1 MTWSTFLWQR
11 KKKDE
16 KKRKEKKSRPGS
28 SRPCTEDRR
37 RQTTV
42 SISFFA
48 ALVYSG
54 RRQPRSSPGPNRPGG
69 ARARFFRF
77 VTAPRGKTTK
87 AVFIDV
93 RGAAKE
99 DVFIGLSMLVSLF
112 FMLFVTRPSSFYIS
126 SRVQHNTTAHSRHPA
141 AGDTDHLLV
150 LNRLER

>member
-1 MTWSTFLWQR
+1 MVNLSPA
-11 KKKDE
+11 KEKKDE
-16 KKRKEKKSRPGS
+16 KKKSHPGS

-37 RQTTV
+37 RKTTV
-42 SISFFA
+42 SISFCA

-54 RRQPRSSPGPNRPGG
+54 RRQPRSSPRPNDPGG

-77 VTAPRGKTTK
+77 VTVPRGKTTK

-112 FMLFVTRPSSFYIS
+112 FRLFVTRPSVFTSH
-126 SRVQHNTTAHSRHPA
+126 RLCNTTRVLSPENEAHSRHPA
-141 AGDTDHLLV
+141 AGNMDYLLV
-150 LNRLER
+150 LDRLE